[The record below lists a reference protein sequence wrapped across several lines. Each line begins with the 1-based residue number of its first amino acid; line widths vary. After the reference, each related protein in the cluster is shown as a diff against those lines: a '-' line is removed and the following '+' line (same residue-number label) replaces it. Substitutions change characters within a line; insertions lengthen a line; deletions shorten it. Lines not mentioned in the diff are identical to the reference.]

1 MIGAGAAVVK
11 EDRDAVGGGESDEV
25 RQEDCMEGWNVGGK
39 KLGAV
44 KG

>member
-11 EDRDAVGGGESDEV
+11 EDRDAVGGGGRDEE
-25 RQEDCMEGWNVGGK
+25 REDCMEGWNVGGK